1 MAKLDRQERPEERE
15 MLINRIFDDI
25 DYTSFTEGFDQALNL
40 DSEYSRDIVYS
51 RIKAQSK
58 VSTPSISNITLNYN
72 TKINNFNNK

>member
-40 DSEYSRDIVYS
+40 DSEYSRDIVCS